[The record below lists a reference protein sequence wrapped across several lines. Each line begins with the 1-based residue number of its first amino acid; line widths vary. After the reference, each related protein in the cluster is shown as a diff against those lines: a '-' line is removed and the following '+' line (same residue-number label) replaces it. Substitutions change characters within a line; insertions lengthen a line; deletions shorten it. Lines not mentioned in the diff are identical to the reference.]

1 MVNYGK
7 THFFEVFA
15 GKRTFCKK
23 KVFLMKLYYVL
34 VVMNYNSRNLFSLVD
49 RKERMEAIISTIVE
63 IYLVL
68 LTHFSL

>member
-1 MVNYGK
+1 M
-7 THFFEVFA
+7 HFFEVFA

-49 RKERMEAIISTIVE
+49 PHTRVLYRCVSTIVE

-68 LTHFSL
+68 LTARQGAG